1 MPHRRLPFR
10 ALRHRLDA
18 PAADILIL
26 VSRTFPWALLKLSA
40 AAASWAAAAV
50 PSRAN
55 RLIDRHRRNIL
66 RPAGLDVSPCAIYR
80 NMILSLFEFIRLS
93 GRSDDAFAKAVRT
106 EGAEHLAEALARG
119 RGAICITAHYGAWE
133 LIPRAVALLGHLT
146 GVVGRR
152 LSSGAADEKLER
164 LRTMHGIVALD
175 RAASARPILELLRAN
190 AAVGILID
198 QDTTAVES
206 DFVDFFGIPALTPV
220 GPARLAVRFG
230 IPVVPLHISRR
241 KDGSHLL
248 VIEEALD
255 PGGYAGADGHL
266 RLTARLNGIIEGWI
280 RSDPEQWIW
289 FHERW
294 CRRPP
299 GCPGLR

>member
-1 MPHRRLPFR
+1 MLE
-10 ALRHRLDA
+10 A
-18 PAADILIL
+18 PAADIMIHSARIL
-26 VSRTFPWALLKLSA
+26 PRTALRLA
-40 AAASWAAAAV
+40 AALASRIAAAV

-66 RPAGLDVSPCAIYR
+66 LPAGLDVSPAEIYS
-80 NMILSLFEFIRLS
+80 NMIQSLVDFLRLS
-93 GRSDDAFAKAVRT
+93 GRSDDAFGQAVRT
-106 EGAEHLAEALARG
+106 EGGEHLAGALAKQ

-133 LIPRAVALLGHLT
+133 LIPRAVVRLGHLT

-152 LSSGAADEKLER
+152 LSSGAVDERLDR
-164 LRTMHGIVALD
+164 LRTMHGVIALD
-175 RAASARPILELLRAN
+175 RASGARRLLELLRAN

-206 DFVDFFGIPALTPV
+206 EFVDFFGIPALTPV

-255 PGGYAGADGHL
+255 PGDFAGPDGHL
-266 RLTARLNGIIEGWI
+266 RLTAKLNGIIEGWI
-280 RSDPEQWIW
+280 REDPAQWIW

-299 GCPGLR
+299 GSPGLR

>member
-1 MPHRRLPFR
+1 MPSRRLPFR
-10 ALRHRLDA
+10 ALRHRLEA

-26 VSRTFPWALLKLSA
+26 SSRILPRALLELSA
-40 AAASWAAAAV
+40 AAASWTAAAV
-50 PSRAN
+50 PSRAS

-66 RPAGLDVSPCAIYR
+66 HPAGLVVSPAAVYR
-80 NMILSLFEFIRLS
+80 NMILSLFDFMRLS
-93 GRSDDAFAKAVRT
+93 GRSDEAFARAVRT
-106 EGAEHLAEALARG
+106 EGGEHLAAALAEG

-133 LIPRAVALLGHLT
+133 LIPRAVVLLGHLT

-152 LSSGAADEKLER
+152 LSGGAVDERLER
-164 LRTMHGIVALD
+164 LRTMHGIIALD
-175 RAASARPILELLRAN
+175 RASGARRLLELLRAN

-206 DFVDFFGIPALTPV
+206 EFVDFFGIPALTPV

-248 VIEEALD
+248 VIEKALAPREYSGPD
-255 PGGYAGADGHL
+255 GYL

-280 RSDPEQWIW
+280 RSDPAQWIW

-299 GCPGLR
+299 GSPGLR

>member
-1 MPHRRLPFR
+1 MPRRRLPFR
-10 ALRHRLDA
+10 AVRHAFERPATDLLLLCARRAPMPLLR
-18 PAADILIL
+18 AA
-26 VSRTFPWALLKLSA
+26 ASA
-40 AAASWAAAAV
+40 AARFASCI

-55 RLIDRHRRNIL
+55 TIIDRHRRNIL
-66 RPAGLDVSPCAIYR
+66 RPSGLDVEPCAVYR
-80 NMILSLFEFIRLS
+80 GMILSMVDFVRLS
-93 GRSDDAFAKAVRT
+93 HSADQEFRSAVGV
-106 EGAEHLAEALARG
+106 EGAHFLGEALAKG

-133 LIPRAVALLGHLT
+133 LIPRAVVLLGHRT

-152 LSSGAADEKLER
+152 LSGSVADARLGR
-164 LRTMHGIVALD
+164 LRSMHDVTVLD
-175 RAASARPILELLRAN
+175 RASGARPLLGLLRTN

-206 DFVDFFGIPALTPV
+206 EFVDFFGLPALTPV

-230 IPVVPLHISRR
+230 IPVVPLHIVRR

-248 VIEEALD
+248 SIEEALD
-255 PGGYAGADGHL
+255 PEAFGGGDGHV
-266 RLTARLNGIIEGWI
+266 RLTSRLNAIIEGWI
-280 RSDPEQWIW
+280 RADPSQWIW

-299 GCPGLR
+299 GSPGLR